1 MFILKRRDTVLS
13 MNEGILLRRGFFFY
27 QNRDLSREL
36 LRVNIY
42 FLNLVLLHKLGFR
55 LHGQSL
61 LVLIQFLK
69 ISVFS

>member
-13 MNEGILLRRGFFFY
+13 MNEGILLRRGFFY